1 MLGPVLN
8 SSDRTGV
15 DAIPPVDGYQFVT
28 GFTPGPGGVATDEVG
43 VVSGELTLRTEV
55 AADGEALLHVQ
66 PAGGTEWYTVAGG
79 HYALDDPRQAERLHG
94 AAVRHLA
101 PGGADAAALSL

>member
-1 MLGPVLN
+1 MLSP
-8 SSDRTGV
+8 SDRTGV
-15 DAIPPVDGYQFVT
+15 DAIPPLDGYQFIT

-43 VVSGELTLRTEV
+43 VVTGQLTLRTEV
-55 AADGEALLHVQ
+55 APDGDALLHVQ

-79 HYALDDPRQAERLHG
+79 HYALEDPRQAERLHE

-101 PGGADAAALSL
+101 RGGADAAALSL